1 MSAPLRPSPVL
12 HSFLEGGVRPVA
24 RVGPLALALFVVLPA
39 VARAAAPPVPPT
51 AAPPSSTQSTS
62 PAEPKRNIAGPG
74 DYAIRQKIMELFGR
88 DAELGKEPF
97 RLVLVNGGAIFSG
110 EIKNCAARKRAL
122 SIAATTRGVVH
133 VTDEMTVRRGDV
145 SDAELAKTVTSI
157 LGDSAE
163 GLELKDLDAK
173 VEDGVLTL
181 RGSVKDVFSRLRA
194 EDVAGSV
201 MGITSI
207 SNQLA
212 PAGAP
217 EGTDDASLTRAV
229 IAYLS
234 DFHQF
239 AFGGEMTVRASQGVV
254 TLKGRVVLYMARQQ
268 AAVVASLVK
277 GVSRVEN
284 LLVVDPSFAGGQA
297 ARIQAER

>member
-1 MSAPLRPSPVL
+1 MSAPLRHSPAFRS
-12 HSFLEGGVRPVA
+12 SFEGGVRPVA
-24 RVGPLALALFVVLPA
+24 RVRLAALALLMVLPA
-39 VARAAAPPVPPT
+39 AARAASPPAP
-51 AAPPSSTQSTS
+51 AASPSSRQSTS

-74 DYAIRQKIMELFGR
+74 DYAIRQKLMELFGR
-88 DAELGKEPF
+88 DAELGSEPF

-145 SDAELAKTVTSI
+145 PDAELAKAVTTI

-163 GLELKDLDAK
+163 QLELKDLDAK

-181 RGSVKDVFSRLRA
+181 RGTVKDMFSRTRA
-194 EDVAGSV
+194 EDLAGTV
-201 MGITSI
+201 MGITRI

-212 PAGAP
+212 PAGVP

-229 IAYLS
+229 IGYLS

-239 AFGGEMTVRASQGVV
+239 SFGGDMTVRASQGVV

-268 AAVVASLVK
+268 AAAVASLVK

-284 LLVVDPSFAGGQA
+284 LLVVDPSFPGGQA

>member
-1 MSAPLRPSPVL
+1 MSAPLRLSPVL
-12 HSFLEGGVRPVA
+12 HSSPEGVVRPVA
-24 RVGPLALALFVVLPA
+24 RVRLATLALLMVLPA
-39 VARAAAPPVPPT
+39 AASAAAPPSPAP
-51 AAPPSSTQSTS
+51 AAPKQATS

-74 DYAIRQKIMELFGR
+74 DYAIREKLMELFGR

-122 SIAATTRGVVH
+122 SIAATTRGVIH

-145 SDAELAKTVTSI
+145 PDAELAKAVTSI

-163 GLELKDLDAK
+163 ALELKDLDAK

-181 RGSVKDVFSRLRA
+181 RGTIKDVFSRMRA
-194 EDVAGSV
+194 EDLAGSV
-201 MGITSI
+201 MGITRI

-217 EGTDDASLTRAV
+217 EGKDDASLTRAV

-268 AAVVASLVK
+268 ASVVASLVK

>member
-1 MSAPLRPSPVL
+1 MSAPLRLSPVL
-12 HSFLEGGVRPVA
+12 HSSPEGVVRPIARLRVA
-24 RVGPLALALFVVLPA
+24 TLALLMVLPA
-39 VARAAAPPVPPT
+39 AASAAAPPSPAP
-51 AAPPSSTQSTS
+51 AAPRQATA

-74 DYAIRQKIMELFGR
+74 DYAIREKLMELFGR

-145 SDAELAKTVTSI
+145 SDAELAKAVTSI

-181 RGSVKDVFSRLRA
+181 RGSVKDVFSRMRA

>member
-12 HSFLEGGVRPVA
+12 HPSLEGVVRPVA
-24 RVGPLALALFVVLPA
+24 RVRLATLALLMALPA
-39 VARAAAPPVPPT
+39 AASVAAPPAPAP
-51 AAPPSSTQSTS
+51 AAPKQATA

-74 DYAIRQKIMELFGR
+74 DYAIREKLMELFGR

-145 SDAELAKTVTSI
+145 PDAELAKAVTSI

-181 RGSVKDVFSRLRA
+181 RGSVKDVFSRMRA

-229 IAYLS
+229 IAFLS

-239 AFGGEMTVRASQGVV
+239 AHGGDMTVRASQGVV
-254 TLKGRVVLYMARQQ
+254 TLKGRVALYMARQQ
-268 AAVVASLVK
+268 ASVVASLVK